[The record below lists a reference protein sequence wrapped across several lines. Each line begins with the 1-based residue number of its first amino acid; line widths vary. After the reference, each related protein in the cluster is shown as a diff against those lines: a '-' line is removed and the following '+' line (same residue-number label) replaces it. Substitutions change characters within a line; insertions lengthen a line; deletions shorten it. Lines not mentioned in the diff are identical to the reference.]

1 MSKDRS
7 INNDSSEKGN
17 EKDDSNG
24 KESLVLRQSKQ
35 LTRDPST
42 VYMFVARDL
51 EKILILYDFFLHSRC
66 ICAFSRFFPSRWSS
80 DIDTGSRRVAT
91 PVPATRQWFITSWKS
106 GQIYKNAK
114 FPRKCWVY
122 MEREVGCYSRCKY
135 LGEKIHGMEYLLTRK

>member
-51 EKILILYDFFLHSRC
+51 EKILILYDFF
-66 ICAFSRFFPSRWSS
+66 FSFSVHLCVFTIFSFSL
-80 DIDTGSRRVAT
+80 I
-91 PVPATRQWFITSWKS
+91 
-106 GQIYKNAK
+106 
-114 FPRKCWVY
+114 
-122 MEREVGCYSRCKY
+122 
-135 LGEKIHGMEYLLTRK
+135 L

>member
-17 EKDDSNG
+17 EKDNSNG

-51 EKILILYDFFLHSRC
+51 EKILILYDFF
-66 ICAFSRFFPSRWSS
+66 FSFSVHLCVFTIFSFSLILWYRHGIEKSS
-80 DIDTGSRRVAT
+80 YARSSYAT
-91 PVPATRQWFITSWKS
+91 FITSWKS

-135 LGEKIHGMEYLLTRK
+135 LGEKIHGMEYLLIRK